1 MVQKEFI
8 DVLKLLV
15 KIESISSEKKHYK
28 DVEQSAESVKDLF
41 EGLGLTSKISKSNEG
56 MPAVLAQTEQDPTKK
71 TVLLYAHHDVQ
82 PVGDLSLWETDP
94 FVPEIIDG
102 RLYGRGS
109 GDNKAGVVTHYEV
122 VKALKEN
129 PPVNI
134 KVFIEGEE
142 EIGSPTMEQFI
153 KENKEDLEADVIV
166 IADSGNIKS
175 GLPTVTTSLRGL
187 VDGTIVVDQPM
198 KAVHS
203 GLGGGIVPDAF
214 MVLSRIISSFHN
226 EKGELQIEG
235 LTPSEGEVFE
245 IPKDDIKKLLGS
257 DEINLF
263 ETDSYSKRLWL
274 EPALSVLAID
284 APGVDESI
292 NLLIPSTKAKVSLR
306 LPPTENPE
314 HAMKMLEQHVMK
326 NIPWGASV
334 KFIQNSEGSGVV
346 ADPSK
351 PFTTE
356 LVKSFNSIWD
366 NETAYIGVGGSI
378 PFANDFVREFPNA
391 ELVLVGAADEELGN
405 AHAPN
410 ESVQIDHIEM
420 LIESLVKTLK
430 NIS

>member
-41 EGLGLTSKISKSNEG
+41 EGLGLTSKISKSSEG
-56 MPAVLAQTEQDPTKK
+56 MPAVLAQTKQDPTKK

-122 VKALKEN
+122 IKALKDN

-226 EKGELQIEG
+226 EKGGLQIEG

-257 DEINLF
+257 EEINLF

-284 APGVDESI
+284 APNVDESI

-306 LPPTENPE
+306 LSPTEDPE
-314 HAMKMLEQHVMK
+314 HAMKMLEEHIEK
-326 NIPWGASV
+326 NTPWGAQV
-334 KFIQNSEGSGVV
+334 KFIPESKGSGVV
-346 ADPSK
+346 ADPK
-351 PFTTE
+351 KEFTKKLITE
-356 LVKSFNSIWD
+356 FKEVWKT
-366 NETAYIGVGGSI
+366 EPAYMGVGGSI
-378 PFANDFVREFPNA
+378 PFANVFTEQFPEA
-391 ELVLVGAADEELGN
+391 ELVLIGPGDDEGN

-410 ESVQIDHIEM
+410 ESVCIEDIEK
-420 LIESLVKTLK
+420 LIQSLINTLK
-430 NIS
+430 NY

>member
-56 MPAVLAQTEQDPTKK
+56 MPAVLAQTEQDPSKK

-314 HAMKMLEQHVMK
+314 HAMKMLEEHIKK
-326 NIPWGASV
+326 NTPWGAQV
-334 KFIQNSEGSGVV
+334 KFIPESKGSGVV
-346 ADPSK
+346 ADPNK
-351 PFTTE
+351 EFTKKLITE
-356 LVKSFNSIWD
+356 FREVWKT
-366 NETAYIGVGGSI
+366 EPAYMGVGGSI
-378 PFANDFVREFPNA
+378 PFANVFTDQFPEA
-391 ELVLVGAADEELGN
+391 ELVLIGPGDDEGN

-410 ESVQIDHIEM
+410 ESVCIEDIEK
-420 LIESLVKTLK
+420 LIQSLINALK
-430 NIS
+430 NY

>member
-56 MPAVLAQTEQDPTKK
+56 MPAVLAQTEQDPSKK

-122 VKALKEN
+122 IKALKDN

-214 MVLSRIISSFHN
+214 MVLSKIISSFHN
-226 EKGELQIEG
+226 DKGELQIEG

-257 DEINLF
+257 EEINLF

-284 APGVDESI
+284 APNVDESI

-306 LPPTENPE
+306 LPPTEDPD
-314 HAMKMLEQHVMK
+314 HAMKMLEEHIEK
-326 NIPWGASV
+326 NTPWGAQV
-334 KFIQNSEGSGVV
+334 KFIPESKGSGVV
-346 ADPSK
+346 ADPK
-351 PFTTE
+351 KEFTKKLITE
-356 LVKSFNSIWD
+356 FKEVWKT
-366 NETAYIGVGGSI
+366 EPAYMGVGVSI
-378 PFANDFVREFPNA
+378 PFANVFKEQFPEA
-391 ELVLVGAADEELGN
+391 ELVLIGPGDDEGN

-410 ESVQIDHIEM
+410 ESVSIEDVEK
-420 LIESLVKTLK
+420 LIQSLINTLK
-430 NIS
+430 NY

>member
-56 MPAVLAQTEQDPTKK
+56 MPAVLAQTEQDPSKK

-122 VKALKEN
+122 IKALKDN

-153 KENKEDLEADVIV
+153 IENKEDLEADVIV

-214 MVLSRIISSFHN
+214 MVLSKIISSFHN
-226 EKGELQIEG
+226 DKGELQIEG

-257 DEINLF
+257 EEINLF

-284 APGVDESI
+284 APNVDESI

-306 LPPTENPE
+306 LPPTEDPD
-314 HAMKMLEQHVMK
+314 HAMKMLEEHIEK
-326 NIPWGASV
+326 NTPWGAQV
-334 KFIQNSEGSGVV
+334 KFIPESKGSGVV
-346 ADPSK
+346 ADPK
-351 PFTTE
+351 KEFTKKLIKEFKEVWKTE
-356 LVKSFNSIWD
+356 P
-366 NETAYIGVGGSI
+366 AYMGVGGSI
-378 PFANDFVREFPNA
+378 PFANVFTEQFPEA
-391 ELVLVGAADEELGN
+391 ELVLIGPGDDEGN

-410 ESVQIDHIEM
+410 ESVSIEDIEK
-420 LIESLVKTLK
+420 LIQSLINTLK
-430 NIS
+430 NY

>member
-56 MPAVLAQTEQDPTKK
+56 MPAVLAQTEQDPSKK

-122 VKALKEN
+122 IKALKDN

-214 MVLSRIISSFHN
+214 MVLSKIISSFHN
-226 EKGELQIEG
+226 DKGELQIEG

-257 DEINLF
+257 EEINLF

-284 APGVDESI
+284 APNVDESI

-306 LPPTENPE
+306 LPPTEDPD
-314 HAMKMLEQHVMK
+314 HAMKMLEEHIEK
-326 NIPWGASV
+326 NTPWGAQV
-334 KFIQNSEGSGVV
+334 KFIPESKGSGVV
-346 ADPSK
+346 ADPNK
-351 PFTTE
+351 EFTKKLITE
-356 LVKSFNSIWD
+356 FKEVWKT
-366 NETAYIGVGGSI
+366 EPAYMGVGGSI
-378 PFANDFVREFPNA
+378 PFANVFTEQFPEA
-391 ELVLVGAADEELGN
+391 ELVLIGPGDDEGN

-410 ESVQIDHIEM
+410 ESVCIEDIEK
-420 LIESLVKTLK
+420 LIQSLINTLK
-430 NIS
+430 NY

>member
-122 VKALKEN
+122 IKALKDN

-214 MVLSRIISSFHN
+214 MVLSKIISSFHN
-226 EKGELQIEG
+226 DKGELQIEG

-257 DEINLF
+257 EEINLF

-284 APGVDESI
+284 APNVDESI

-306 LPPTENPE
+306 LPPTEDPD
-314 HAMKMLEQHVMK
+314 HAMKMLQEHIEK
-326 NIPWGASV
+326 NTPWGAQV
-334 KFIQNSEGSGVV
+334 KFIPESKGSGVV
-346 ADPSK
+346 ADPK
-351 PFTTE
+351 KEFTKKLITE
-356 LVKSFNSIWD
+356 FKEVWKT
-366 NETAYIGVGGSI
+366 EPAYMGVGGSI
-378 PFANDFVREFPNA
+378 PFANVFKEQFPEA
-391 ELVLVGAADEELGN
+391 ELVLIGPGDDEGN

-410 ESVQIDHIEM
+410 ESVSIEDIEK
-420 LIESLVKTLK
+420 LIQSLINTLK
-430 NIS
+430 NY

>member
-1 MVQKEFI
+1 M
-8 DVLKLLV
+8 
-15 KIESISSEKKHYK
+15 
-28 DVEQSAESVKDLF
+28 
-41 EGLGLTSKISKSNEG
+41 
-56 MPAVLAQTEQDPTKK
+56 
-71 TVLLYAHHDVQ
+71 
-82 PVGDLSLWETDP
+82 
-94 FVPEIIDG
+94 
-102 RLYGRGS
+102 
-109 GDNKAGVVTHYEV
+109 
-122 VKALKEN
+122 
-129 PPVNI
+129 
-134 KVFIEGEE
+134 
-142 EIGSPTMEQFI
+142 
-153 KENKEDLEADVIV
+153 
-166 IADSGNIKS
+166 
-175 GLPTVTTSLRGL
+175 PTVTTSLRGL

-314 HAMKMLEQHVMK
+314 HAMKMLEEHIKK
-326 NIPWGASV
+326 NTPWGAKV
-334 KFIQNSEGSGVV
+334 KFIPESKGSGVV
-346 ADPSK
+346 ADPNK
-351 PFTTE
+351 EFTKKLITE
-356 LVKSFNSIWD
+356 FKEVWKT
-366 NETAYIGVGGSI
+366 EPAYMGVGGSI
-378 PFANDFVREFPNA
+378 PFANVFTEQFPEA
-391 ELVLVGAADEELGN
+391 ELVLIGPGDDEGN

-410 ESVQIDHIEM
+410 ESVCIEDIEK
-420 LIESLVKTLK
+420 LIQSLINTLK
-430 NIS
+430 NY

>member
-56 MPAVLAQTEQDPTKK
+56 MPAVLAQTEQDPSKK

-122 VKALKEN
+122 IKALKDN

-214 MVLSRIISSFHN
+214 MVLSKIISSFHN
-226 EKGELQIEG
+226 DKGELQIEG

-257 DEINLF
+257 EEINLF

-284 APGVDESI
+284 APNVDESI

-306 LPPTENPE
+306 LPPTEDPDP
-314 HAMKMLEQHVMK
+314 AMKMLEEHIEK
-326 NIPWGASV
+326 NTPWGAQV
-334 KFIQNSEGSGVV
+334 KFIPESKGSGVV
-346 ADPSK
+346 ADPK
-351 PFTTE
+351 KEFTKKLITE
-356 LVKSFNSIWD
+356 FKEVWKT
-366 NETAYIGVGGSI
+366 EPAYMGVGGSI
-378 PFANDFVREFPNA
+378 PFANVFTEQFPEA
-391 ELVLVGAADEELGN
+391 ELVLIGPGDDEGN

-410 ESVQIDHIEM
+410 ESVSIEDIEK
-420 LIESLVKTLK
+420 LIQSLINTLK
-430 NIS
+430 NY

>member
-1 MVQKEFI
+1 M
-8 DVLKLLV
+8 
-15 KIESISSEKKHYK
+15 
-28 DVEQSAESVKDLF
+28 F
-41 EGLGLTSKISKSNEG
+41 EDLGLTSKISKSNEG

-82 PVGDLSLWETDP
+82 PVGDLSLWQTDP
-94 FVPEIIDG
+94 FVPEIIEG

-122 VKALKEN
+122 VKALKDN

-134 KVFIEGEE
+134 KIFIEGEE

-314 HAMKMLEQHVMK
+314 HAMKMLEEHIKK
-326 NIPWGASV
+326 NTPWGANV
-334 KFIQNSEGSGVV
+334 KFIPESKGSGVV
-346 ADPSK
+346 ADPNK
-351 PFTTE
+351 EFTKKLITE
-356 LVKSFNSIWD
+356 FKEVWKT
-366 NETAYIGVGGSI
+366 EPAYMGVGGSI
-378 PFANDFVREFPNA
+378 PFANVFTDQFPEA
-391 ELVLVGAADEELGN
+391 ELVLIGPGDDEGN

-410 ESVQIDHIEM
+410 ESVCIEDIEK
-420 LIESLVKTLK
+420 LIQSLINTLK
-430 NIS
+430 NY

>member
-1 MVQKEFI
+1 MVQKEVI

-56 MPAVLAQTEQDPTKK
+56 MPAVLAQTEQDPSKK

-122 VKALKEN
+122 IKALKDN

-214 MVLSRIISSFHN
+214 MVLSKIISSFHN
-226 EKGELQIEG
+226 DKGELQIEG

-257 DEINLF
+257 EEINLF

-284 APGVDESI
+284 APNVDESI

-306 LPPTENPE
+306 LPPTEDPD
-314 HAMKMLEQHVMK
+314 HAMKMLEEHIEK
-326 NIPWGASV
+326 NTPWGAQV
-334 KFIQNSEGSGVV
+334 KFIPESKGSGVV
-346 ADPSK
+346 ADPK
-351 PFTTE
+351 KEFTKKLITE
-356 LVKSFNSIWD
+356 FKEVWKT
-366 NETAYIGVGGSI
+366 EPAYMGVGGSI
-378 PFANDFVREFPNA
+378 PFANVFTEQFPEA
-391 ELVLVGAADEELGN
+391 ELVLIGPGDDEGN

-410 ESVQIDHIEM
+410 ESVSIEDIEK
-420 LIESLVKTLK
+420 LIQSLINTLK
-430 NIS
+430 NY